1 MGNNPINHFSNL
13 YSLMNRNAVTQNII
27 CHIHSINKSKI
38 ENYFQLNLLL
48 DNEIN
53 NQFIINSRF
62 FENNFKNINDAK
74 GIKIKITQFQFINIE
89 NNIFIKILEV
99 FFYKNERIEIEP
111 RNQFVFNSTY
121 LKSLKELKTKN
132 IKLFS
137 ILLKNIN
144 NEIFEDING
153 EQIKLYFDKNF
164 EKDSIYYF
172 SNLFNDESNAK
183 KISVSKVY
191 NYNDKKI
198 LNFMNNN
205 ILSGEITEV
214 FFYENKIKIR
224 TDNNKN
230 IMIKLNNKLMK
241 KISLNL
247 LCKFVNFNK
256 IEENVYKYNE
266 HSTIFYDDKTI
277 LRIEFMDFKKDY
289 KNKYNII
296 EINSNQYSINKNI
309 VEIPISSEDYNNSFV
324 ENIIYKNFNNRNK
337 ADFLIELYKGKVN
350 DYTSYINLIEDGYSY
365 EYQYETK
372 YSSLLPKSQKIII
385 EKNEVLIDKKV
396 TFGNNYKIKFGII
409 NIPKQI
415 ELFKDFKKCDN
426 NEIKSEK
433 ILILLNKDKS
443 KKMLHFQLN
452 KDFEKKQEFKMDKDY
467 ENELSE
473 FYNEFKNN
481 YTQFYENKKQII
493 IKYSKL
499 FKEEKSPF
507 QTNILTNYDISDD
520 FNQSNEFENLLSHES
535 NYDKIIKKQRKDK
548 VMKKEIN
555 LDESEINYR
564 KYCEQGFKKYNF
576 KNTEEEYEKIKKL
589 CFLCVL
595 KYFDYSC
602 NRANFIFLLETYFQL
617 IKASKNLEYIDK
629 IHVLLGFINDKI
641 FDEDKRS
648 ITFEYQLINL
658 DEKYNDNTFKYCS
671 KAYDLFFKIID
682 KLKEDSAFFT
692 CLSQINSLIF
702 YEKTTASKMYSGTM
716 LNINDIKLEIYK
728 NIKRYFFLTKYN
740 GECYA
745 HFSPFSRMIFYHP
758 LTFLNSKSFYITE
771 DKIDNATI
779 AILFL
784 IFHEVCGHYK
794 TNMTN
799 LDDTPDQFYDN
810 NYDILKYELGGS
822 NDSGNIFEY
831 FLSSDMINV
840 SEFYEKKDIN
850 ELLSEEIYLGKSF
863 SNLNTILKKLG
874 VLEEEQNKFTKKL
887 KPISKNSLRNIR
899 FPDMTKILF
908 RLRINCKDEV
918 EFQKLLND
926 NPVYKLMLEKVK
938 QRYKTIHYKP

>member
-277 LRIEFMDFKKDY
+277 LRIEFMDFKKDF